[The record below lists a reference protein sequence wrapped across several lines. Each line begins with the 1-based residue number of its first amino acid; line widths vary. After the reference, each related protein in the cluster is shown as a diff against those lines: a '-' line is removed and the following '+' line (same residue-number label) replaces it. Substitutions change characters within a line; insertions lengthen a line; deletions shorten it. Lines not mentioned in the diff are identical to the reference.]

1 MVIYPRFEYIITVG
15 EIADE
20 MYFIVR
26 GVVEI
31 RTRDNTVLATLK
43 AGQNFGEMA
52 LLKKPAVDSL
62 RMANAVA

>member
-43 AGQNFGEMA
+43 AG
-52 LLKKPAVDSL
+52 
-62 RMANAVA
+62 